1 MKILNCIVVD
11 DEPIARD
18 IIVAYCSHLPS
29 LKVIAICSNA
39 LEAKS
44 VLEQKATDII
54 FLDIN
59 MPVLNGLAFLK
70 TLTVPPQIIFIT
82 AYRDYA
88 VEAFDLAA
96 ADYLL
101 KPFSLERFIV
111 AVDKAKAKLQA
122 QAPGSHCNTETSI
135 GDDHSIFIKADGKIY
150 RMLMDDILFAEASG
164 NYSKV
169 VTITY
174 TILPAMSFTS
184 FITMLDQSTFLRT
197 HRSFIINRN
206 HIRLIDGNRVF
217 IKNYEVPI
225 GQSYKEE
232 FTRKLGI

>member
-1 MKILNCIVVD
+1 MKVLNCIVVD

-18 IIVAYCSHLPS
+18 IIVSYCAHLPL

-70 TLTVPPQIIFIT
+70 TLSAPPQIIFTT

-111 AVDKAKAKLQA
+111 AVDKAKSKIHTPATVSNITSDV
-122 QAPGSHCNTETSI
+122 PGGE
-135 GDDHSIFIKADGKIY
+135 DHSIFIKADGKIY
-150 RMLMDDILFAEASG
+150 RMLTDDILFAEASG

-169 VTITY
+169 VTTAY
-174 TILPAMSFTS
+174 
-184 FITMLDQSTFLRT
+184 
-197 HRSFIINRN
+197 
-206 HIRLIDGNRVF
+206 
-217 IKNYEVPI
+217 
-225 GQSYKEE
+225 
-232 FTRKLGI
+232 